1 LEKGSSEQLKEFVMT
16 RLKDEVIEEESG
28 VVNDFV
34 DDLEKICTKHFGK
47 CYQFKFD
54 VDSDSLQ
61 IVLTAWQE

>member
-1 LEKGSSEQLKEFVMT
+1 MS

-34 DDLEKICTKHFGK
+34 DDLEKICKKHFDE
-47 CYQFKFD
+47 CYQIKFQ

>member
-1 LEKGSSEQLKEFVMT
+1 MT

-34 DDLEKICTKHFGK
+34 DDLEKICTKPFDE
-47 CYQFKFD
+47 CYQIKFE

-61 IVLTAWQE
+61 IVLTAWRE

>member
-1 LEKGSSEQLKEFVMT
+1 MT
-16 RLKDEVIEEESG
+16 RLKDDVIEEESG

-34 DDLEKICTKHFGK
+34 DDLEKICTKHFGE

-61 IVLTAWQE
+61 IVLTAWRE

>member
-1 LEKGSSEQLKEFVMT
+1 MS

-34 DDLEKICTKHFGK
+34 DDLEKICTKHFGE
-47 CYQFKFD
+47 CYKFKFD

>member
-1 LEKGSSEQLKEFVMT
+1 MS

-34 DDLEKICTKHFGK
+34 DDLEKICTKHFDK
-47 CYQFKFD
+47 CYQIKFE

-61 IVLTAWQE
+61 IVLTAWRE